1 MTGKIRKLL
10 LKGRKGIKRCKKYGA
25 NYYRKN
31 LTNHNF
37 WRENDLTRK
46 GRKLEGRISAVTAF

>member
-25 NYYRKN
+25 NYYRKKPYKPQF
-31 LTNHNF
+31 LAGK
-37 WRENDLTRK
+37 WPDA
-46 GRKLEGRISAVTAF
+46 EGTLNGGKN